1 MSPVRSMAD
10 GRTYD
15 DRNDYD
21 RSLKAQGLRIMDKGE
36 ETPAKREWRKPEVRE
51 ILEREIRKHV

>member
-10 GRTYD
+10 GRFYD

-36 ETPAKREWRKPEVRE
+36 ETAKPTPPATTARE